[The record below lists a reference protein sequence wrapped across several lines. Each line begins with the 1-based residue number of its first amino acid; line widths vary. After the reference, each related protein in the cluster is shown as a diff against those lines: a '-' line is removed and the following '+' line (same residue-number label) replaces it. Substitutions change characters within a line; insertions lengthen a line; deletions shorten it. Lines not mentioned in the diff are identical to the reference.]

1 MTHYLERN
9 KTVMVDKKKKKC
21 CIYAQD
27 GECSRF
33 SCVFVLKKE
42 EIYVLTTGSLAV
54 CRSIFIL
61 AETRR
66 SALLEAALPVPRGAR
81 FLLLLTVEQLGTVAL
96 GSEVCPQL
104 S

>member
-1 MTHYLERN
+1 MT
-9 KTVMVDKKKKKC
+9 VDKKKKKC
-21 CIYAQD
+21 CIYVQD

-66 SALLEAALPVPRGAR
+66 SALLEAALPVPVPRGAR